1 MRPARPVAD
10 ADTAAGG
17 GRAAAGPTGPVR
29 RATGRWLRTLPL
41 ALLLAAPL
49 AQAQDAGF
57 QRCLAA
63 LQPQA
68 AARGI
73 DAAQFTRLTAD
84 LQPDRSV
91 LPLLNA
97 QPEFTTPIWDY
108 LAGLVDQQ
116 RVDDGRAMLEAHRE
130 LLTRIAH
137 EYGVDAETVVAVW
150 GVESDFGRITG
161 KRPLRVS
168 LATLACEGRRQEFF
182 RGELLALLSLLAS
195 GDLVD
200 PDLTGSWAG
209 AFGQT
214 QFMPSTYARIAVDGD
229 GDGRRDLVA
238 SIPDA
243 LASTANY
250 LKRAGWRTGEPWGY
264 EVKLPPGFD
273 VSLAGRTQRRPQS
286 DWIARGV
293 TRVDGTAITPSDARS
308 AVLLP
313 AGRNGPAFLVLRNY
327 DAIYSYNAAES
338 YALAIATL
346 ADRLRGGSG
355 IAAAWPTDDP
365 GLSRAQR
372 RQLQTLLLARGHDI
386 GAADGMIGSA
396 TRKAI
401 VAEQQRLGQQ
411 SADGRAGQRIL
422 EALRET
428 GAASGATVPAAT
440 EPAATA
446 FALPAAYPALL
457 QSPSPTSART
467 VNNIQQIP
475 GLRLG
480 TFQGLDALLV
490 DTPLATAAVSLF
502 GGQLLSFVPRG
513 QQDVFWLSPLR
524 APLPTPIRGGTP
536 VCWPY
541 FGRQGQGNDVPAHGF
556 VRSLPWQLVAGRREA
571 DGSVVLEL
579 EPPPLQDLALRLRMQ
594 LRIGDTLEQR
604 LTTTNTGTQA
614 VRFSEALHNYF
625 RVADVEQVRIEGLAG
640 RVFHDKNDG
649 GNRHQQ
655 HGHWSLHDPR
665 DPGRSD
671 RLFPGVGVAT
681 STQADADTSAR
692 FLLVD
697 PGMGRRIGLEMRN
710 GNTAV
715 VWNPGAEAA
724 ARMADVDAHWREF
737 VCLEAAN
744 AGPDLVE
751 LAPGASHTLQQT
763 ITVTATP

>member
-68 AARGI
+68 AAQGI

-108 LAGLVDQQ
+108 LSGLVDEQ
-116 RVDDGRAMLEAHRE
+116 RVADGRAMLATHGE
-130 LLTRIAH
+130 LLARIAA

-150 GVESDFGRITG
+150 GVESDYGRVTG

-182 RGELLALLSLLAS
+182 RGEFLALLSLLAS
-195 GDLVD
+195 GDLAD

-250 LKRAGWRTGEPWGY
+250 LRRAGWRTGEPWGY
-264 EVKLPPGFD
+264 EVKLPAGLD
-273 VSLAGRTQRRPQS
+273 ASLAGRTSRRPLS
-286 DWIARGV
+286 DWVARGV
-293 TRVDGTAITPSDARS
+293 TRVDGRPIAPSDARS

-313 AGRNGPAFLVLRNY
+313 AGRNGPAFLVFRNY

-346 ADRLRGGSG
+346 ADRLRGGAG
-355 IAAAWPTDDP
+355 IATPWPTDNP

-411 SADGRAGQRIL
+411 PADGRAGQRIL

-428 GAASGATVPAAT
+428 GAASGATV
-440 EPAATA
+440 PAATA